1 MAKVAFL
8 LVATCVAAFWA
19 YQAHETQAAEDR
31 LGAIASTLAQRPVR
45 IECQGFWAALFDVNG
60 RLGDVQFPDGVHP
73 ADDAYLTRGVC
84 NRLRHFD
91 AERTACLVGRDWSR
105 STLPEV
111 FADACG
117 ERARPLVEGSLTL
130 AHESAHLRGWR
141 NEASAQCHGI
151 EWLPYVA
158 EQLGASHDEGTAMA
172 NYALALQPGM
182 PSEYQF
188 SSCPD
193 TGGARRL

>member
-1 MAKVAFL
+1 MAKLAALAVFFGLVAF
-8 LVATCVAAFWA
+8 WGW
-19 YQAHETQAAEDR
+19 QAHETHAAEQK
-31 LGAIASTLAQRPVR
+31 LGAIATHLAQRPVR

-73 ADDAYLTRGVC
+73 ADHAYLTRGVC

-117 ERARPLVEGSLTL
+117 ERARPLV
-130 AHESAHLRGWR
+130 
-141 NEASAQCHGI
+141 
-151 EWLPYVA
+151 
-158 EQLGASHDEGTAMA
+158 
-172 NYALALQPGM
+172 
-182 PSEYQF
+182 
-188 SSCPD
+188 
-193 TGGARRL
+193 